1 MKDKKEKPVEPEIDE
16 SLLSDEEKEEAGF
29 HFPLWAVI
37 TIGVIVLLMI
47 ACIIVIVNL

>member
-1 MKDKKEKPVEPEIDE
+1 MSKNKDKLEEPKIDE
-16 SLLSDEEKEEAGF
+16 SLLSEEDKEEAGF